1 MLLTSC
7 NTAPSRPSLRM
18 VLDPKLTMDEQWM
31 VVKMMYGA
39 QVDAGDFHHVR
50 CGVYACVCVCV

>member
-1 MLLTSC
+1 
-7 NTAPSRPSLRM
+7 M

-50 CGVYACVCVCV
+50 GGVWSRVVVGRDL

>member
-1 MLLTSC
+1 
-7 NTAPSRPSLRM
+7 
-18 VLDPKLTMDEQWM
+18 MDEQWM

-50 CGVYACVCVCV
+50 CGVYVRVYERVVAVVIGC

>member
-1 MLLTSC
+1 
-7 NTAPSRPSLRM
+7 M

-50 CGVYACVCVCV
+50 CGVYVRVCERVVAVVIGC